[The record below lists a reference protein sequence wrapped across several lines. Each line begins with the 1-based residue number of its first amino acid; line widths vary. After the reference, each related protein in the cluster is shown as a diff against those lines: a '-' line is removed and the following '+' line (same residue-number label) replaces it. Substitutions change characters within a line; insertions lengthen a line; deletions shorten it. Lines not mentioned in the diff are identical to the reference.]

1 MCESQV
7 SHPFYSYIRSKSKTK
22 DRVGPLLDDRGHVT
36 DDKKEMCS
44 ILNDYFSTV
53 FTVEDLTNIAV
64 IKNRGGGY
72 PYANNQG
79 RRDF

>member
-1 MCESQV
+1 
-7 SHPFYSYIRSKSKTK
+7 
-22 DRVGPLLDDRGHVT
+22 
-36 DDKKEMCS
+36 MCS

-72 PYANNQG
+72 PYAINQG
-79 RRDF
+79 RRDYLNANITEEHVLQTIRGLKANKTG

>member
-1 MCESQV
+1 M
-7 SHPFYSYIRSKSKTK
+7 
-22 DRVGPLLDDRGHVT
+22 LDDRGHVT